1 MPSKRTASKASKGTK
16 KKSTKAKPA
25 SKRSGASRKRTAAAK
40 ASGPLVD
47 VARKIG
53 TTLGDLAVRTGL
65 AGHDDD
71 EPGEPGPTQQ

>member
-1 MPSKRTASKASKGTK
+1 MATKRTASKASKAGK
-16 KKSTKAKPA
+16 KKPAKASSKPRRRAKP
-25 SKRSGASRKRTAAAK
+25 AAK

-65 AGHDDD
+65 AGPGDD
-71 EPGEPGPTQQ
+71 EPGPAQSS